1 MAVHA
6 VAELGQGLARKAA
19 RRGLNVLKARGV
31 TIPEAPRTGRLVT
44 APESSPGDARQAWLL
59 PPDSSG
65 TEGLVLAERQPSGS
79 YQACF
84 VFFRHGLNIVRVQS
98 GTLGLSKIKESMQQS
113 LGGAGYAPVS
123 VPWAWAQYRV
133 AERRA
138 WHAER
143 NTPEPLGMM
152 GTEKFLRGRAGSG
165 AHTPF
170 R

>member
-1 MAVHA
+1 M
-6 VAELGQGLARKAA
+6 
-19 RRGLNVLKARGV
+19 NVLKARGV
-31 TIPEAPRTGRLVT
+31 TIPQTVRTSLLATG
-44 APESSPGDARQAWLL
+44 ADSSPAEARQAWLL

-84 VFFRHGLNIVRVQS
+84 VFFRHGQNIVRVQS

-113 LGGAGYAPVS
+113 LGGAGYAPVN
-123 VPWAWAQYRV
+123 VPWAWAQYRI

-138 WHAER
+138 WHTER

-152 GTEKFLRGRAGSG
+152 AFVGLLDEVALYVHALTTGRIAQLYELGS
-165 AHTPF
+165 
-170 R
+170 